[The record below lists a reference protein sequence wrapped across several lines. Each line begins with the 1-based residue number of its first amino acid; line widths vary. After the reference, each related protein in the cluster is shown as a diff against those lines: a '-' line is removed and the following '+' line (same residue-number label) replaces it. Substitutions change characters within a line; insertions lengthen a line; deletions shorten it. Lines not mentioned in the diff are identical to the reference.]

1 MQLDVSGID
10 SVRFQKLHQK
20 FLEHM
25 KIKAQEMSIG
35 PPNDEF
41 TNFQHPYIVNEEITY
56 KKEVIEK
63 AKKVLQ
69 LEKWDEWKSEP
80 SKIYQAVK
88 DVCGPKVAGNLLTNP
103 AQFGPDREHKIFEQA
118 DDKRINDLGNEFY
131 KFFNGGSSREKFS
144 IRYDNFIKFHKDNN
158 IGFSSQIIAY
168 LSFLLDPEQ
177 YIPIRISKFQPL
189 ANYYKYSLSKRPSS
203 WTDYSELLDMLEG
216 VKSLLENYGRP
227 NTIEAHSYLWIVSDL
242 IPKMNDTKHWLVI
255 PGEDGVDWENQK
267 EKGTVGIGFVNG
279 DLLRF
284 FKQDGTYIKDNS
296 KKEFGDALRARENVP
311 ETKAPN
317 HMSQI
322 QWFMQIKKGEKI
334 VAYFNSTIRGIGEVI
349 GDYELRENER
359 YRHTKKVKW
368 YDLTERK
375 VPASVLVLQP
385 AAMTIQEFPKH
396 WRKWFFNEE
405 DPGIST
411 IMDNEDKE
419 LHDITE
425 LLESKKQIVL
435 YGPPGTGKTYFAKQ
449 LALHILGKN
458 PKKEIEKQFE
468 TLKEDG
474 KVNLI
479 QFHPSY
485 SYEDFVQGIKPKN
498 ENGQITYEVR
508 DGIFKKM
515 CESLDETDE
524 TGFEEHL
531 FASVEQYEEIKSPF
545 FDKEIGIDV
554 GQPGINKTDNKK
566 FKKIFYKIQSQGQEI
581 KLNHIDSEFPKPDN
595 YFILR
600 EKSATDGEAKTYG
613 DKTGIEYHFRP
624 GIPGSTQLPDALADG
639 KRVPFVYYD
648 RKRDGFFGIGVLK
661 GLRVE
666 KQPIGPH
673 PKKVLI
679 IDEINRGNLSK
690 IFGEL
695 IYALEY
701 RDEFIDLQYK
711 EFDENA
717 KGTLKIP
724 KNLLIIGTMNTA
736 DRSIVLFDTAMRRRF
751 AFVPMMPDYKYVLEK
766 LGISEEKMED
776 EIKKKLDDTATEQKV
791 KDNLLSVLAVYKINS
806 KLTTDEVLRLGRER
820 QIGQSYLIG
829 LIDEKISFINLWKYE
844 IIPLLEE
851 YYSSKI
857 ERLVELVGD
866 IVDITTGITDFDEM
880 KLRDVLNDLVGQ

>member
-1 MQLDVSGID
+1 MNIG
-10 SVRFQKLHQK
+10 
-20 FLEHM
+20 
-25 KIKAQEMSIG
+25 KIK
-35 PPNDEF
+35 
-41 TNFQHPYIVNEEITY
+41 
-56 KKEVIEK
+56 
-63 AKKVLQ
+63 
-69 LEKWDEWKSEP
+69 EP
-80 SKIYQAVK
+80 K
-88 DVCGPKVAGNLLTNP
+88 GVAGISFVNADLSQFCKNKKYDRDEDGNSVSKLLK
-103 AQFGPDREHKIFEQA
+103 E
-118 DDKRINDLGNEFY
+118 
-131 KFFNGGSSREKFS
+131 NGVESSRVGNY
-144 IRYDNFIKFHKDNN
+144 R
-158 IGFSSQIIAY
+158 SQ
-168 LSFLLDPEQ
+168 L
-177 YIPIRISKFQPL
+177 
-189 ANYYKYSLSKRPSS
+189 
-203 WTDYSELLDMLEG
+203 
-216 VKSLLENYGRP
+216 
-227 NTIEAHSYLWIVSDL
+227 
-242 IPKMNDTKHWLVI
+242 
-255 PGEDGVDWENQK
+255 
-267 EKGTVGIGFVNG
+267 
-279 DLLRF
+279 
-284 FKQDGTYIKDNS
+284 
-296 KKEFGDALRARENVP
+296 
-311 ETKAPN
+311 
-317 HMSQI
+317 
-322 QWFMQIKKGEKI
+322 QWFMESQIDDNIVAWNGTSILAIGKI
-334 VAYFNSTIRGIGEVI
+334 VGE
-349 GDYELRENER
+349 YEFHSDER
-359 YRHTKKVKW
+359 HPHMKKVDW
-368 YDLTERK
+368 YDTSQRTIPNEVRK
-375 VPASVLVLQP
+375 SQP
-385 AAMTIQEFPKH
+385 VTHTFSEFPKH

-405 DPGIST
+405 DPEMST
-411 IMDNEDKE
+411 IMANEDKE

-498 ENGQITYEVR
+498 ENGQITYVVR

-701 RDEFIDLQYK
+701 RDEFINLQYG
-711 EFDENA
+711 EFDDNA

-751 AFVPMMPDYKYVLEK
+751 AFVPKMPDYKYVSEK
-766 LGISEEKMED
+766 LGISQENMED
-776 EIKKKLDDTATEQKV
+776 EIKKKLQDTTTEQKV

-820 QIGQSYLIG
+820 QIGQSYLIN

-866 IVDITTGITDFDEM
+866 IVDITTGISDFDEM
-880 KLRDVLNDLVGQ
+880 ELRNVLNELVGQ